1 MMNKE
6 CLKSVNILQEHK
18 TYKDVKIL
26 TITPFFFFF
35 EIQKDQTK
43 YF

>member
-26 TITPFFFFF
+26 TITPFFL
-35 EIQKDQTK
+35 EIQKDKTK